1 MEKNWERSA
10 KVFGHRQAISDVPVY
25 PTTTWVF
32 FCSQH
37 PKNSG
42 ICHTFDQ
49 QNIDKGRHN
58 MIWQNQIQY
67 GNLTMVSN
75 RSLIPITTC
84 LWMHPI
90 NLIWLIYIYIYIYI
104 YIFIYLYTHII
115 NLYWNQC
122 FHVWH
127 KNSSIKLM
135 GIRIFL
141 GIKHSYKTKYN
152 MVTVFFHSI
161 LW

>member
-10 KVFGHRQAISDVPVY
+10 KVFGHRQAINDGPVY

-32 FCSQH
+32 FCSQN

-49 QNIDKGRHN
+49 QNIDKGRQN
-58 MIWQNQIQY
+58 MIWQNQTQY

-90 NLIWLIYIYIYIYI
+90 NLIQLS
-104 YIFIYLYTHII
+104 YLYTHII
-115 NLYWNQC
+115 NLYWNQG

-135 GIRIFL
+135 ALKNFPW
-141 GIKHSYKTKYN
+141 H
-152 MVTVFFHSI
+152 
-161 LW
+161 